1 MQVQTTLP
9 VILMMKRVA
18 DFGFNPNLSLIPK
31 NGDFIFI

>member
-1 MQVQTTLP
+1 MQVQATVPLI
-9 VILMMKRVA
+9 VMMKREA